1 MYYDK
6 DQINKS
12 LHQYLSENLDT
23 MKESWK
29 ESSKEKNHSMY
40 MPDTTIAEKL
50 EEMKD
55 HFIVELLH
63 VFQDDETSFYNRFQ
77 DKIEEV
83 VDESRDIWKPLLL
96 VQEEFTGY
104 REIILDH
111 IEYFIA
117 QYNDSVPIEHVLEW
131 QRKALHA
138 FDYASSAFMQQA
150 LLHMDEEI
158 QDKENMILEL
168 TAPVILLQ
176 PRIGLL
182 PLVGNIDVERGDAIV
197 ENTLKQCAL
206 KQMDRLYIDL
216 SGVLH
221 INSLVA
227 EKIMQLISALQLLGI
242 NTTLSG
248 MRPHMAQQAVQLG
261 ISFKHVQVVSD
272 LPQAL
277 RINQVPVQ

>member
-12 LHQYLSENLDT
+12 LHLYLSENLDI

-29 ESSKEKNHSMY
+29 ESSKEKNHSIY
-40 MPDTTIAEKL
+40 MPSTTIAEKL

-63 VFQDDETSFYNRFQ
+63 VFQDDETSFYSRFQ
-77 DKIEEV
+77 AKIEEV
-83 VDESRDIWKPLLL
+83 VDESRDIWRPLLL
-96 VQEEFTGY
+96 VQEEFTRY

-111 IEYFIA
+111 IEYFIK
-117 QYNDSVPIEHVLEW
+117 QYNHSVPIEHVLEW
-131 QRKALHA
+131 QRKALRA